1 MAAKKAAKK
10 KEFITEPKVLA
21 AYKKM
26 IEGEPGVEWKGA
38 THPYTS
44 LNGNMYSMISK
55 ANEIGIR
62 LGKEDREAFMEKY
75 DTTLFEGV
83 PGYFMKDYVAIP
95 ANLHGNTRALRSWFR
110 KSFAHAS
117 SLKPKPTTKKKKTK
131 KKK

>member
-1 MAAKKAAKK
+1 MAAKK

-26 IEGEPGVEWKGA
+26 IEGEPDVEWKGA

-62 LGKEDREAFMEKY
+62 LSKEDQQAFMKKY
-75 DTTLFEGV
+75 DAGLFEGV

-95 ANLHGNTRALRSWFR
+95 ASLHTNTRALRTWFR
-110 KSFAHAS
+110 KSFTYVS
-117 SLKPKPTTKKKKTK
+117 SLKPKPTTKKKKAK